1 MTTKIYSNTGHLIAG
16 TLLASIGVL
25 CFAIG
30 IRSLLSPSF
39 SYIASIAAIP
49 AFFFGR
55 FGISHF
61 NSAHKLA
68 LKQEQMKQQTE
79 DAETFYSLLKTYE
92 QIKIILRVDLTTL
105 GPRTRDFRLQIQ
117 RVLTEY
123 FRELDNLP
131 PNPYQALDKVL
142 ATELRP
148 RADEFGIQNFEVQ
161 TIDIRV
167 VTAQPTQTKRE
178 PPGTWFNKHD

>member
-1 MTTKIYSNTGHLIAG
+1 MTTKTYSNTGHLIAG
-16 TLLASIGVL
+16 TLLASIGVF

-30 IRSLLSPSF
+30 IHSLLSPSF
-39 SYIASIAAIP
+39 SYIAWIAAIP

-55 FGISHF
+55 LGISHF

-79 DAETFYSLLKTYE
+79 DAETFFSFLKTHE
-92 QIKIILRVDLTTL
+92 QIKIVLRVDLTTL
-105 GPRTRDFRLQIQ
+105 GPRTRDFRLQVQ
-117 RVLTEY
+117 RALNEY

-142 ATELRP
+142 EIELRP
-148 RADEFGIQNFEVQ
+148 RADEFGIPNFEVQ
-161 TIDIRV
+161 TIDISV
-167 VTAQPTQTKRE
+167 VSAQPAPTKQD
-178 PPGTWFNKHD
+178 PPGVWFNKA